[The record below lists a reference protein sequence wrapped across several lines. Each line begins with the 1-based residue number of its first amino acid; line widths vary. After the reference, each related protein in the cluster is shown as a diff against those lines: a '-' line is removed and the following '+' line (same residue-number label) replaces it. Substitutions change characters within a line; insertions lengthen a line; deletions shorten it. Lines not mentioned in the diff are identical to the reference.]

1 MTGSKQDEK
10 VQSLHDAYAGG
21 DPNITA
27 GVYDNWAEE
36 YETHMKGVG

>member
-1 MTGSKQDEK
+1 MSDDKQTEK

-27 GVYDNWAEE
+27 GVYDNWAAE
-36 YETHMKGVG
+36 YGSI